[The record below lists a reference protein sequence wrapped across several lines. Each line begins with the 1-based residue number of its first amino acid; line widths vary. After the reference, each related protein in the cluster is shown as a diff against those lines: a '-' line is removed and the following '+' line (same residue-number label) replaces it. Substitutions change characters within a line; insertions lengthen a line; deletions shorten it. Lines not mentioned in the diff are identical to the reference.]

1 MINGEKFFDQP
12 AKDNIV
18 TYENIEKMLLVNSLF
33 VRLSIL

>member
-18 TYENIEKMLLVNSLF
+18 TYENIEKMLLAKEMIKQLV
-33 VRLSIL
+33 VC